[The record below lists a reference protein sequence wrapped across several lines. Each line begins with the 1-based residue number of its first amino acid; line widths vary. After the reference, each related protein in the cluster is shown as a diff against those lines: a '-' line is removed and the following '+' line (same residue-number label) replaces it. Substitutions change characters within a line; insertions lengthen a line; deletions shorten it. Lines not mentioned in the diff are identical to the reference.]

1 MNVKDA
7 FKAMIIAGGR
17 STEKHLLGQ
26 PGGYQVMLSV

>member
-17 STEKHLLGQ
+17 STEKHLLEQ
-26 PGGYQVMLSV
+26 PGGYQVILSV

>member
-17 STEKHLLGQ
+17 SIEKHIFGQ
-26 PGGYQVMLSV
+26 PGGYQVILSV